1 MRVLMMSHGHP
12 AFSIGGAEVA
22 SYNLFNGLNELEGV
36 ECHYLARV
44 GPPVKPHSGTPFLS
58 LRQKQR
64 ETLIFANDYD
74 YFRLSNRDL
83 DTLVNDFSRFIEDVD
98 PDVVHFHHFLGFG
111 LEAIH
116 AVRRVRP
123 RVPIVV
129 TLHEYL
135 SICNNHGQM
144 VKARTGALCRRSTPA
159 ECAVCFPDIAA
170 GALHKRELFIKTL
183 LGEVDVFVSPSRF
196 LIDRFVDWGLRPDKL
211 VLLENGLEVGEI
223 APPRTLARGQ
233 VRRNRFAYFGQLNQ
247 FKGIKVLV
255 EAVAR
260 VPAEEWGTDS
270 ALCVF
275 GGNLELQPER
285 FQQEFKRL
293 VQQAGRRVRFFG
305 SYRSADLP
313 TLMRDIDWVV
323 VPSTWWENSPVVIQ
337 EAFLHGRP
345 IICSDIGGMAEKVRN
360 RVDGLHFRAGS
371 AESLV
376 DRLVEILRTP
386 ELWERLRGGIRK
398 PLSAHDAAEQHRA
411 LYRRQLARRQ
421 TPQAVAPALTA
432 VRPAPGVCE
441 AAAETP
447 APACESPAI
456 AAAEAIAA

>member
-1 MRVLMMSHGHP
+1 MRVLMLSHGHP

-22 SYNLFNGLNELEGV
+22 SYNLFNGLNELEGID
-36 ECHYLARV
+36 CHYLARV
-44 GPPVKPHSGTPFLS
+44 GPPIRPHSGTPFLS
-58 LRQKQR
+58 LRQKER

-83 DTLVNDFSRFIEDVD
+83 DTLLNDFCRFIADVD

-144 VKARTGALCRRSTPA
+144 VKARGGALCRRASPA
-159 ECAVCFPDIAA
+159 ECAVCFPDISAA
-170 GALHKRELFIKTL
+170 ALHKRELFIKTL
-183 LGEVDVFVSPSRF
+183 LSEVDVFVSPSRF
-196 LIDRFVDWGLRPDKL
+196 LIDRFVDWGLRPEKL
-211 VLLENGLEVGEI
+211 VLLENGLEIGEI
-223 APPRTLARGQ
+223 APPRPLARGQ
-233 VRRNRFAYFGQLNQ
+233 VRRGRFAYFGQLNQ

-260 VPAEEWGTDS
+260 VPAEEWGADS
-270 ALCVF
+270 VLCVF
-275 GGNLELQPER
+275 GGNLELQPEK

-293 VQQAGRRVRFFG
+293 VQMAGRRVRFFG

-386 ELWERLRGGIRK
+386 ELWERLRAGIRK
-398 PLSAHDAAEQHRA
+398 PLSARDAAEQHRA
-411 LYRRQLARRQ
+411 LYRRLLARRQ
-421 TPQAVAPALTA
+421 TAQAPGAVAPTA
-432 VRPAPGVCE
+432 VRATANAPEPAPMPAAVAE
-441 AAAETP
+441 PAPPAAA
-447 APACESPAI
+447 
-456 AAAEAIAA
+456 AAAA